1 MKKIGLI
8 VKEASESRV
17 KTCLKGSGS
26 FFVVKYSGLSSPDIT
41 ALRLSLKGS
50 QADFFVVKNSV
61 ARRALKSAGMENAVK
76 YVDGPC
82 GIIFVKEEPV
92 DVSKVLFNFLKEHEK
107 FQFGV
112 GFLKDQV
119 LEKKD
124 IEALAKL
131 PSKQALRQQLVVA
144 LNSPISRLVCAL
156 NGTLSKFVIC
166 LDKIK
171 EKKSK
176 EQTPRA

>member
-8 VKEASESRV
+8 VKEVSEARLKNS
-17 KTCLKGSGS
+17 LKGSNS

-50 QADFFVVKNSV
+50 QADFFVVKNAV
-61 ARRALKSAGMENAVK
+61 ARRALKNAGMENAVK
-76 YVDGPC
+76 YIDGPC
-82 GIIFVKEEPV
+82 GIIFAKDEPV
-92 DVSKVLFNFLKEHEK
+92 DVSKVLYNFLKDHEK
-107 FQFGV
+107 FQLGG
-112 GFLKDQV
+112 GFLKDQI

-144 LNSPISRLVCAL
+144 LNAPISKFVRAL

-166 LDKIK
+166 LDQIK

-176 EQTPRA
+176 EGGK